1 MESILKFRK
10 EKEHFDL
17 KSTLRTILVF
27 RVVIVTALLGSA
39 LYVQVFFGTTNDSL
53 YFIIGLTY
61 LVTLFYAIL
70 ATPLKRN
77 KLFIVVQLLIDELLV
92 SILVLV
98 TGAIDS
104 SFVILYYLPVI
115 TAAVTVGR
123 YYSYT
128 IAGISSIIFAVICL
142 SANGGLVDL
151 SFIYSY
157 SQPETNTLV
166 YTIFLHLSALVFL
179 ASISG
184 YLANLL
190 HSTAA
195 TLRER
200 TVDLKHLQIL
210 NQSIIQS
217 ITSGIITT
225 DMSGNVRFANPEAK
239 KLLALDDKDIAGK
252 HIYNFLAFDAN
263 APQAIVSG
271 EQWSREMLLQSADGS
286 AIEVNVR
293 RNYLLGEETD
303 PTGKLY
309 LIQDMRELRELRNRL
324 RVRDRLAT
332 AGEMSAAIAHE
343 IRNPLGAISGSAQI
357 MRKSPDLDGE
367 QKYLMDIIVKESERL
382 SSTLN
387 EFLTF
392 TKQPN
397 YSPNEIDLLPVVKE
411 TVGFIS
417 NSPQVRADHKIHLHC
432 DELRSLKGMVDPNMF
447 KQLIYNLT
455 LNGIK
460 AMPDGGDLDVY
471 LSRVGEKARLQVK
484 DNGVGVTP
492 EHMDRIFQP
501 FTSGSVKGIGLGLA
515 IVYKIV
521 QEHGGQIK
529 VRSMLGMGTSMIIY
543 LPLIKVNRSEF
554 NVTVEK
560 AEP

>member
-1 MESILKFRK
+1 MENIFQFKKSK
-10 EKEHFDL
+10 ESFDL

-61 LVTLFYAIL
+61 LATLFYAVL
-70 ATPLKRN
+70 ASPLKHS
-77 KLFIVVQLLIDELLV
+77 KLFIVIQLFIDELLV

-104 SFVILYYLPVI
+104 SFIILYYLPVI

-123 YYSYT
+123 YYSYF
-128 IAGISSIIFAVICL
+128 IAATSSIIFAAICL
-142 SANGGLVDL
+142 SANGGMLELGFVYN
-151 SFIYSY
+151 F
-157 SQPETNTLV
+157 SQPATNTLV

-184 YLANLL
+184 YLSNLL

-195 TLRER
+195 TLKQR

-217 ITSGIITT
+217 ITSGLIAT
-225 DMSGNVRFANPEAK
+225 DMAGNIRFANPEAK
-239 KLLALDDKDIAGK
+239 RLMAVEDEQINGK
-252 HIYNFLAFDAN
+252 HIYNFLLFDPK
-263 APQAIVSG
+263 APTAIISG
-271 EQWSREMLLQSADGS
+271 QQWNREMLLESSDGEKIS
-286 AIEVNVR
+286 VNVR
-293 RNYLLGEETD
+293 RNYLLGEDTD

-309 LIQDMRELRELRNRL
+309 LIQDMRELNELRSKL

-357 MRKSPDLDGE
+357 MRKSEDLDAE

-382 SSTLN
+382 SGTLN

-392 TKQPN
+392 AKQPN
-397 YSPNEIDLLPVVKE
+397 YSPNEVDLLPVVKE
-411 TVGFIS
+411 TVHFIS
-417 NSPQVRADHKIHLHC
+417 KSPQIKDNHTIQLHC
-432 DELRSLKGMVDPNMF
+432 HDLEILKGTVDTNMF
-447 KQLIYNLT
+447 KQLMYNLT

-460 AMPDGGDLDVY
+460 AMPDGGNLNVY
-471 LSRVGEKARLQVK
+471 LAKHGEMVRLEVK
-484 DNGVGVTP
+484 DSGIGVTP

-501 FTSGSVKGIGLGLA
+501 FTSGSVQGIGLGLA

-529 VRSMLGMGTSMIIY
+529 VRSLPGKGTSMIIY
-543 LPLIKVNRSEF
+543 LPLNKARRSEF
-554 NVTVEK
+554 NVTVEQ